1 MNREF
6 HRLDAVDRF
15 KEIDPGIAV
24 DLNDIVN
31 LAAHIC
37 GAPVAIITLLGE
49 NTQWFKAAVGTDV
62 KETPREMSFCN
73 YTIEQNGVLIV
84 PDLSSDERY
93 NTNPLVTND
102 PNVRFYA
109 GAPLTTKDGY
119 GIGSLCV
126 VDFHTRNLDEHQS
139 NTLKVL
145 SKQVINLMELNWSLD
160 VLEKKSEENQR
171 QKKIVEDSEIKLK
184 AVFNSSADL
193 HMLIGKNMEIL
204 AFNKAAS
211 DYVNNIHNQKVI
223 VSEPVLKYID
233 HELKD
238 DFIKYFAVALN
249 GKLIK
254 CELLLKANT
263 ELENWWEIKL
273 APVKNNDDEIIGVA
287 LNAVDITKRKQ
298 QEKHISIQNEALTR
312 IAIVQSHGIRRPVAS
327 LLGIMDLMRLE
338 KIDSG
343 YFNMLELTVNE
354 LDEQIRRIIKDSEN
368 TIHTPHI
375 NNNLKQL
382 LN

>member
-1 MNREF
+1 
-6 HRLDAVDRF
+6 
-15 KEIDPGIAV
+15 
-24 DLNDIVN
+24 
-31 LAAHIC
+31 
-37 GAPVAIITLLGE
+37 
-49 NTQWFKAAVGTDV
+49 
-62 KETPREMSFCN
+62 
-73 YTIEQNGVLIV
+73 
-84 PDLSSDERY
+84 
-93 NTNPLVTND
+93 
-102 PNVRFYA
+102 
-109 GAPLTTKDGY
+109 
-119 GIGSLCV
+119 
-126 VDFHTRNLDEHQS
+126 
-139 NTLKVL
+139 
-145 SKQVINLMELNWSLD
+145 MELNWSLD

-211 DYVNNIHNQKVI
+211 DYVNNILNQKVI